1 MLCRHF
7 SKLEVRKI
15 SGVGICWPPQEL
27 LKSLPQK
34 HNLEEGGGEVSRGLG
49 KPQGPGSEGVGLLW
63 GGASACGNQWA
74 E

>member
-34 HNLEEGGGEVSRGLG
+34 HSLEEGGGEVSRVGQTTG
-49 KPQGPGSEGVGLLW
+49 AWVRRGGSVMGRSLSLRQPMG
-63 GGASACGNQWA
+63 
-74 E
+74 